1 MKKEKLIFFVWISN
15 KYWRTWELL
24 EAFSL
29 ETNSWKIVDK
39 LISNL
44 DWYDTYK
51 TNLVSIVPLDENN
64 KIRYPNHNEKEN
76 WLKILEKEILK
87 LSPDLIVLFW
97 KQVYD
102 FVSKY
107 SLINKEK
114 LIFAYHPSYIRV
126 YKRNTQ
132 EYYISNLVDKIKF
145 KLN

>member
-24 EAFSL
+24 EAFSY

-39 LISNL
+39 IEKCLEWFEIH
-44 DWYDTYK
+44 K

-76 WLKILEKEILK
+76 GLKELEKKIK
-87 LSPDLIVLFW
+87 HLSPDLIVLFW

-102 FVSKY
+102 FVLSNTKLDKSIFIY
-107 SLINKEK
+107 SH
-114 LIFAYHPSYIRV
+114 HPSYIAV
-126 YKRNTQ
+126 YKRKEEEN
-132 EYYISNLVDKIKF
+132 YIQNLVDKIKR
-145 KLN
+145 